1 MNDLKALLKR
11 IPKVE
16 IHCHLL
22 GTVRKQTMKD
32 IAARNRARTT
42 ADEIEQFYVRGDKP
56 VGVLHIFRELEG
68 HILMAPD
75 DLRRIT
81 YEYLEDV
88 AAHTVRHAEIFWNPT
103 GTLRHTDRP
112 YRDLQAAILAG
123 MREAEADFGISSGL
137 IPSID
142 REATS
147 GEAVEMAR
155 SMIDHREPGVIGI
168 GIDYNEVDRPP
179 EMFAEAYALATSA
192 GFKATAHA
200 GEFGTPWNNVATAL
214 DLLRVDRIDHG
225 YTLLD
230 NPELTARCAGEGIV
244 ITVVPTNSYY
254 LRTLA
259 PGEWAD
265 KHPIRHMAK
274 AGLRIHPNTD
284 DPSFHLTDPTTCW
297 HSMMANFGYSLD
309 DLRDFMLNGLAGAW
323 VDEATRDAWRKDWSE
338 EFDRLVAEHAAQP
351 GG

>member
-1 MNDLKALLKR
+1 MSDLKALLRR

-22 GTVRKQTMKD
+22 GTIRKQTMKD
-32 IAARNRARTT
+32 IAARNGARTT
-42 ADEIEQFYVRGDKP
+42 ADEIERFYVRGEKP

-68 HILMAPD
+68 HILQSPE
-75 DLRRIT
+75 DLRQIT

-88 AAHTVRHAEIFWNPT
+88 AVHTVRHAEIFWNPT
-103 GTLRHTDRP
+103 GTLRHTDLS
-112 YRDLQAAILAG
+112 YRDLQAAILGGMGEAG
-123 MREAEADFGISSGL
+123 RDFGISSGL

-142 REATS
+142 REAS
-147 GEAVEMAR
+147 HEEAVEMVR
-155 SMIDHREPGVIGI
+155 SMIDHREPGVLGI

-179 EMFAEAYALATSA
+179 EMFAEAYALAVSA

-230 NPELTARCAGEGIV
+230 NLELTARCADEEIV

-254 LRTLA
+254 LRTLD
-259 PGEWAD
+259 PGEWAE

-297 HSMMANFGYSLD
+297 HSMVENFGYSLG
-309 DLRDFMLNGLAGAW
+309 DLREFMLNGLAGAW
-323 VDEATRDAWRKDWSE
+323 VDDATRTHWRREWSV
-338 EFDRLVAEHAAQP
+338 EFDRLVEDRAP
-351 GG
+351 PSSG